1 MEDKKDYIN
10 KLANECLKIIAIKK
24 IKMSNIAFQ
33 MGLNLMDL
41 YKLFVNYNEYLSYY
55 LEILYLL
62 Q

>member
-1 MEDKKDYIN
+1 MEDKKEYVN
-10 KLANECLKIIAIKK
+10 KLVNECLKIIANKK

-33 MGLNLMDL
+33 MGINLMDL
-41 YKLFVNYNEYLSYY
+41 YKLFVNYNDDISYY

>member
-1 MEDKKDYIN
+1 MEDKKEYVN
-10 KLANECLKIIAIKK
+10 KLVNECLKIIANKK

-33 MGLNLMDL
+33 MGINLMDL
-41 YKLFVNYNEYLSYY
+41 YKLFVNYNDDLSYY

>member
-1 MEDKKDYIN
+1 MEDKKEYIN

-41 YKLFVNYNEYLSYY
+41 YKLFVNYNEDLSYY

>member
-41 YKLFVNYNEYLSYY
+41 YKLFVNYNEDLSYY